1 MKKERKRNTFEI
13 EAFLSLGYNQKG
25 LSRPAA
31 AEKESNVMDYQEWS
45 QLSYSKKNHQLYL
58 SQKETLRKLLVRNAI
73 SRAEY
78 DRSLHDLTEKMQ
90 ETG

>member
-1 MKKERKRNTFEI
+1 
-13 EAFLSLGYNQKG
+13 
-25 LSRPAA
+25 
-31 AEKESNVMDYQEWS
+31 MDYQEWS